1 MDLMDVLTQQL
12 SGGGLNQISQQA
24 GTDVQGTSQV
34 VTAAIP
40 LLISALARNASQPGG
55 ADALHNA
62 LQQHDGGILDN
73 LSGYLNSG
81 TGSSDGSAILGHV
94 LGDRQSTVENALSK
108 QTGLSAGSIGTILA
122 TLAPLVLGALGKQQR
137 QGGFDPGAL
146 SGYLNGQQQQ
156 AQAAAPDMMGS
167 LTSLLD
173 AHNDGSV
180 IDDLGR
186 LASKFFGNR

>member
-1 MDLMDVLTQQL
+1 MDLMDILTQQL
-12 SGGGLNQISQQA
+12 SGGGLKQISQQA
-24 GTDVQGTSQV
+24 GTDEQGTSQIV
-34 VTAAIP
+34 SAAIP
-40 LLISALARNASQPGG
+40 LLISALARNASQPDG
-55 ADALHNA
+55 ANALHNA

-81 TGSSDGSAILGHV
+81 AGSTTGAAILGHV
-94 LGDRQSTVENALSK
+94 LGDRQNTVQSALSK
-108 QTGLSAGSIGTILA
+108 QTGLDAGSIATILA
-122 TLAPLVLGALGKQQR
+122 TLAPIVLGAIGRQQR

-146 SGYLNGQQQQ
+146 SGYLNGQHQQ

-173 AHNDGSV
+173 SNNDGSV

-186 LASKFFGNR
+186 IASKFFGNR

>member
-1 MDLMDVLTQQL
+1 MDLMDILTQQL
-12 SGGGLNQISQQA
+12 SGSGLKQISQQA
-24 GTDVQGTSQV
+24 GTDEQGTSQV
-34 VTAAIP
+34 VSAAIP
-40 LLISALARNASQPGG
+40 LLISALARNASQPDG
-55 ADALHNA
+55 ANALHNA

-73 LSGYLNSG
+73 LSGYLTSG
-81 TGSSDGSAILGHV
+81 TGSSAGAGILGHV
-94 LGDRQSTVENALSK
+94 LGDRQNTVQSALSK
-108 QTGLSAGSIGTILA
+108 QTGLDAGSIATILA
-122 TLAPLVLGALGKQQR
+122 TLAPIVLGAIGRQQR

-173 AHNDGSV
+173 SNNDGSV

-186 LASKFFGNR
+186 MASKFFGNR